1 MMDCE
6 IHSFKLIRALDFR
19 QQSDLSQRYAKYAFK
34 EHAEYECYALGRWFK
49 HLHFPDFTEITNM
62 A

>member
-6 IHSFKLIRALDFR
+6 IHAFKLIRALDFR

-34 EHAEYECYALGRWFK
+34 EHAEYECYALGR
-49 HLHFPDFTEITNM
+49 
-62 A
+62 